1 MLTDTGMIL
10 PNFTELRIYPSFTEI
25 RQQYNAPKN
34 FRMYFSQ
41 DVYANIVRGSLSIE
55 GIPIE
60 SKQVVPH
67 ANNLEN
73 QTIFVRC
80 NSNEEPQ
87 ECRVIQAD
95 DLLLQNIKTKRYF
108 RAQRHELEYVT
119 MPEQKETEVSYV
131 LKQQGKATLS
141 YQIHG
146 ISWLPQ
152 YELSILSDDRQH
164 TFQAFAEITNGT
176 KQEYRIDR
184 TELFS
189 GDVHLQGEVEAKRR
203 RDRSRSRSRS
213 LSVASEEDREEFDCR
228 GMTLTI
234 DTLGELAGLY
244 LYSID
249 QPFILLPKSTFGLPF
264 INATIQIRKYV
275 GLTLS
280 FTSHTQIRKLQRK
293 YRIESID
300 KFLPGGPL
308 TIREQGHL
316 VGVTTLPD
324 MSVGDKHTFSCGQD
338 SDVSLNRQVKLI
350 SRERHSAM
358 YAVHLTFKNVKSTP
372 VKFEYNEIIDN
383 EDAQFKIILKGSDD
397 QRAQIEVT
405 ANGIQIEHKNGTDD
419 LHGMLAANG
428 GEQIYEYEIRLNYPK
443 KSNSSSKRRR
453 E

>member
-1 MLTDTGMIL
+1 MH
-10 PNFTELRIYPSFTEI
+10 
-25 RQQYNAPKN
+25 Q
-34 FRMYFSQ
+34 RMYFSQ

-73 QTIFVRC
+73 QTIFVRRYA
-80 NSNEEPQ
+80 NEEPQ

-95 DLLLQNIKTKRYF
+95 ELLLQNSKTKRYF
-108 RAQRHELEYVT
+108 RPQRHELEYVT
-119 MPEQKETEVSYV
+119 MPEQKETEVTYV
-131 LKQQGKATLS
+131 LKQQGKATLT

-203 RDRSRSRSRS
+203 RDRSRS
-213 LSVASEEDREEFDCR
+213 
-228 GMTLTI
+228 
-234 DTLGELAGLY
+234 LY

>member
-34 FRMYFSQ
+34 FRMYFSR

-73 QTIFVRC
+73 QTIFVRR

-203 RDRSRSRSRS
+203 RDRSRS
-213 LSVASEEDREEFDCR
+213 
-228 GMTLTI
+228 
-234 DTLGELAGLY
+234 LY